1 MESDRQNQKM
11 NPKAQLSNYIHD
23 GSLPSEDSDLTLIG
37 HIAAKDE
44 KSLEELY
51 RRYRV
56 LLFNY
61 VLRLTHDPHAAEDI
75 LQEVF
80 LGVWQGAGRFQGRSM
95 VKTWLFRI
103 THLQTAFWLRKQ
115 SKVAYHS
122 DDLLENVEDQESPT
136 PESIAF
142 QLWDWNLVHRALE
155 QLSPVHREV
164 IELSFAQGFSNPEIA
179 NILACP
185 TGTVKS
191 RLHYALLQLNR
202 ILSR

>member
-1 MESDRQNQKM
+1 M
-11 NPKAQLSNYIHD
+11 NPKAHLSNYIHD
-23 GSLPSEDSDLTLIG
+23 GSLPTEENDLTLVRY
-37 HIAAKDE
+37 IAAKDE
-44 KSLEELY
+44 KALEELY
-51 RRYRV
+51 RRYSI

-61 VLRLTHDPHAAEDI
+61 VLRLIHDPHAAEDI

-80 LGVWQGAGRFQGRSM
+80 IGVWQGAGRFQGRAT

-115 SKVAYHS
+115 NKVPYHS
-122 DDLLENVEDQESPT
+122 NDLLEDVEDQESQT
-136 PESIAF
+136 PETIAF
-142 QLWDWNLVHRALE
+142 QLWDWNLVQKALA

-202 ILSR
+202 IWGCA